1 MNTRPMNCGTCK
13 HNKCG
18 VCTRLNKQALDDHF
32 NFMCDLYRMKTSGAF
47 RRKMAKLNAGN
58 DVTYIIGTRGA
69 GKRYVMEGMT
79 NDQIKK

>member
-32 NFMCDLYRMKTSGAF
+32 NFMCDFYRMKTSGAF
-47 RRKMAKLNAGN
+47 RRKWAKVTKGV
-58 DVTYIIGTRGA
+58 DVIYIIGTRGA
-69 GKRYVMEGMT
+69 GKEYVMKKIIMEGKT
-79 NDQIKK
+79 E